1 MRDTSSLIL
10 VLLAGILLGMLFFG
24 GLQWTTRRGV
34 SSKWPAVWFLG
45 SLLLRTPLTLAGFY
59 LVSRGDWRKWLACL
73 LGFLIARVFAT
84 RLSGASAEKRA
95 PSVGGGRA

>member
-1 MRDTSSLIL
+1 MSTLIL
-10 VLLAGILLGMLFFG
+10 VLLAGILLGTLFFG

-34 SSKWPAVWFLG
+34 SSKWPAAWFLG
-45 SLLLRTPLTLAGFY
+45 SLLLRTPVTLAGFC

-84 RLSGASAEKRA
+84 QLSGASTEKRA